1 LAYPWPRTEPSS
13 LHRDSYREAA
23 PYAYWLDTIAE
34 RALHPPLEERREADL
49 VIVGG
54 GFTGLWAALYAKEL
68 DPSREV
74 VVLEAT
80 RCGAGASSRNGGFL
94 NYSLT
99 HGIGNGLARFEDE
112 LERLERLGMENFDG
126 LERDLVR
133 LGVDASFE
141 LSGELHVALEEHQ
154 LAWLAEDVEASVSF
168 GQRAELLDAEAVR
181 SHLNSPLY
189 LGAAW
194 YRSGAALVNPA
205 RLVDGLRQAAVA
217 AGVTVHEYTSVEA
230 VSPHGRVDLFPGVG
244 RFSTRAAGGVRV
256 TTPAG
261 LIDAERVL
269 LATSAYPAPLRTPRA
284 FIAPVYDYALMSEPL
299 SASQL
304 QELGWSRRQGVS
316 DIANQFHYYR
326 LSADN
331 RILWGGYDAVYRFG
345 GPVGPQLDTH
355 DHSFDRLAQH
365 FGVNFPQLRG
375 LRFTHAWGG
384 AIDTCSRFS
393 VFFGRALG
401 GRVAYALGYTGLGV
415 GASRFGG
422 RTALDLL
429 DGRQTEATQT
439 RFVRTKPLPFP
450 PEPVRSGV
458 IKLTQNRMAAA
469 DRDEGRRGRWLR
481 ALDRAG
487 LGFDS

>member
-1 LAYPWPRTEPSS
+1 LAYPWPRTQPSS
-13 LHRDSYREAA
+13 LDRDSHREAA
-23 PYAYWLDTIAE
+23 PHAYWLDTVAA
-34 RALHPPLEERREADL
+34 RDLHPPLEGRRSADL

-68 DPSREV
+68 DPAREV
-74 VVLEAT
+74 VVMEAT

-99 HGIGNGLARFEDE
+99 HGISNGLARFEDE
-112 LERLERLGMENFDG
+112 LQLLERLGMQNFDE

-141 LSGELHVALEEHQ
+141 LSGELDVALEHHQ
-154 LAWLAEDVEASVSF
+154 LYWLAEDVAASVSF

-181 SHLNSPLY
+181 AHLNSPLY

-217 AGVTVHEYTSVEA
+217 AGVTVYEYTPA
-230 VSPHGRVDLFPGVG
+230 VSV
-244 RFSTRAAGGVRV
+244 RATSGVRV

-261 LIDAERVL
+261 LIDAGRVL
-269 LATSAYPAPLRTPRA
+269 LATSAYPAPLRAPRA

-299 SASQL
+299 SADQL
-304 QELGWSRRQGVS
+304 LEIGWSRRQGVS
-316 DIANQFHYYR
+316 DVANQFHYYR

-331 RILWGGYDAVYRFG
+331 RVLWGGYDAVYRFG
-345 GPVGPQLDTH
+345 GSVGPEFDT
-355 DHSFDRLAQH
+355 DGRSFDRLAQH
-365 FGVNFPQLRG
+365 FFVNFPQLRD

-393 VFFGRALG
+393 VFFGKALG

-415 GASRFGG
+415 AASRFGG

-429 DGRQTEATQT
+429 DGRETEATQT

-450 PEPVRSGV
+450 PEPLRSAA
-458 IKLTQNRMAAA
+458 IQLTRNRMAAA
-469 DRDEGRRGRWLR
+469 DRNEGQRGRWLQT
-481 ALDRAG
+481 LDRAG